1 MQRIVEGKGALEI
14 KGALVIVDVQ
24 NDFCPGGALPVSEGD
39 MVVPVLNRYI
49 SIFEAAGFPVYATR
63 DLHPAKTIHFKPY
76 GGFWPSHC
84 VEGTN
89 GADFHPG
96 LKLPEGTVVITK
108 GRSEVEDSYSGFQGR
123 DPAGFI
129 FAESLRAGG
138 VQRLYVGGLATDYCV
153 RATVLDGL
161 KAGFKVT
168 LLIDAVKGVD
178 VKEGDSD
185 RAVQEMRRNGAEV
198 KAIEEIQAVL

>member
-1 MQRIVEGKGALEI
+1 MMQERDAL
-14 KGALVIVDVQ
+14 LIVDVQ

-108 GRSEVEDSYSGFQGR
+108 GRSE
-123 DPAGFI
+123 
-129 FAESLRAGG
+129 
-138 VQRLYVGGLATDYCV
+138 
-153 RATVLDGL
+153 
-161 KAGFKVT
+161 
-168 LLIDAVKGVD
+168 
-178 VKEGDSD
+178 
-185 RAVQEMRRNGAEV
+185 
-198 KAIEEIQAVL
+198 